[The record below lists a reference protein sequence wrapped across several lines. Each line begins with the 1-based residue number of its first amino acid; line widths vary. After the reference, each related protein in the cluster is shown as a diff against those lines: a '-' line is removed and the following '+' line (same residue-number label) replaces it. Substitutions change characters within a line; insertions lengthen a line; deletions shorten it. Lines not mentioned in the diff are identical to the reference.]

1 MGAETERL
9 LREKSWSSVSTV
21 KGFTTN
27 QSHDQAEDTRQG
39 KEKQMKSQSLAPW
52 RMVET

>member
-21 KGFTTN
+21 KVTTN

-39 KEKQMKSQSLAPW
+39 KEKQMKSQSLAPGEW
-52 RMVET
+52 